1 MEALV
6 SLNVILMK
14 ADVENITSLL
24 MLLVVK
30 YISTVMSVVMT
41 LGKMLL

>member
-1 MEALV
+1 MGALV

-14 ADVENITSLL
+14 ADAENITSLL
-24 MLLVVK
+24 MLLVVE
-30 YISTVMSVVMT
+30 YTSTVMFVVMI